1 MRSCPFERKLCVGSA
16 SFCGPPGAP
25 GIWDRLVEPGSAVA
39 CGSGRLALVAVN
51 QILPY
56 GRVIR
61 SRMKPAADE
70 LTGVLSWTCKR
81 VGVF

>member
-1 MRSCPFERKLCVGSA
+1 MRFRPLKRK
-16 SFCGPPGAP
+16 
-25 GIWDRLVEPGSAVA
+25 WRVEPVVILRATRNPGNLGPTCPGPVQPSHAKV
-39 CGSGRLALVAVN
+39 RLALVAVN

>member
-1 MRSCPFERKLCVGSA
+1 MRFRPPQTQVMCRTGHNFSGNPESDDP
-16 SFCGPPGAP
+16 GPAGRAQF
-25 GIWDRLVEPGSAVA
+25 
-39 CGSGRLALVAVN
+39 GRLALVAVN

-70 LTGVLSWTCKR
+70 LTGVLSWTCR
-81 VGVF
+81 RTGVF